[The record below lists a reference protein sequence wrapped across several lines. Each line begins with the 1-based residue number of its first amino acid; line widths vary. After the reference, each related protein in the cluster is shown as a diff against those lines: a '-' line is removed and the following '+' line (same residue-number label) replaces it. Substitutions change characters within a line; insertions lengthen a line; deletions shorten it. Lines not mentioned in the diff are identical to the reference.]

1 MNTRK
6 LMLAMAVSGCLVQA
20 VLPSQAQACSVAN
33 YTKGAANVAWA
44 TQSLPSA
51 EIAAM
56 AAGAAPAAA
65 GATGGNVG
73 NSQFIIGYGFAPI
86 IVGMWKFVFT
96 AQGNGAS
103 GPPDGTPIDAGFQ
116 TWHIDRTELMN
127 SGRAPAT
134 GSFCQGVWEQT
145 TYNNFSL
152 NHWALSWDFD
162 PTTGQPTVFVGP
174 TNIQEQVTVDLSGGS
189 FSGRFSLTQYSPDG
203 TTAEGGVQGIV
214 TGTRVTVNGN

>member
-20 VLPSQAQACSVAN
+20 MMLSQAQACSVVD
-33 YTKGAANVAWA
+33 YTKGDANTAWA
-44 TQSLPSA
+44 APSLPSA

-65 GATGGNVG
+65 GVPGKQAGV
-73 NSQFIIGYGFAPI
+73 SALYLGYAITPP
-86 IVGMWKFVFT
+86 IVGMWKFTFT

-127 SGRAPAT
+127 SGRIPAT
-134 GSFCQGVWEQT
+134 GSFCMGVWEQENWG
-145 TYNNFSL
+145 TYSL

-162 PTTGQPTVFVGP
+162 PNTGKPTVFVGP
-174 TNIQEQVTVDLSGGS
+174 TNIQERVTVDEGDGT
-189 FSGRFSLTQYSPDG
+189 FSGPFSLTQYAPDG
-203 TTAEGGVQGIV
+203 KTVLGGVKGV
-214 TGTRVTVNGN
+214 VSATRVTVN

>member
-1 MNTRK
+1 MI
-6 LMLAMAVSGCLVQA
+6 LALSVSGCLLQA
-20 VLPSQAQACSVAN
+20 VLPSQAQACSTVN
-33 YTKGAANVAWA
+33 YAKGGTNVAWA
-44 TQSLPSA
+44 TQSLPTA

-73 NSQFIIGYGFAPI
+73 NSQYFFGYGYAPI
-86 IVGMWKFVFT
+86 VVGMWKFAFT

-103 GPPDGTPIDAGFQ
+103 GPPDGTAIDAGFQ

-134 GSFCQGVWEQT
+134 GSFCQGVWEQMN
-145 TYNNFSL
+145 YNNFSL

-162 PTTGQPTVFVGP
+162 PATGKPTVFVGP
-174 TNIQEQVTVDLSGGS
+174 TNIQERVNVDLTGMSYSGT
-189 FSGRFSLTQYSPDG
+189 FSITQYAPDG
-203 TTAEGGVQGIV
+203 TTVLGGVKGVMSGI
-214 TGTRVTVNGN
+214 RVTVH